1 MAGFTLEMLS
11 EQCGVSMPN
20 LRAWQRYGL
29 LKPTRNAAGER
40 SFDYSH
46 LLRIELIV
54 QWLDRGVPPE
64 EIAQLLKG
72 KEAALDDQWEL
83 CQERVLTALEKPQSE
98 KLRSMLRKLGRD
110 MPPAMLIDRV
120 LLPLRQRLRAGNE
133 PFRMTRRVRF
143 DTQLVEYVTF
153 VLQTLRKRKAPDLV
167 MIPLNMRDPLDI
179 WLQALRFSSEGF
191 RIEVL
196 SQPVPNPEP
205 GLFCCDHYLLWSDTP
220 LSPLQQKVL
229 QQWRDAGVPLFTVG
243 PGFEEPTSAAI
254 D

>member
-1 MAGFTLEMLS
+1 MGGFTLEMLS

-29 LKPTRNAAGER
+29 LKPTRTTDGER
-40 SFDYSH
+40 RFDYSH

-64 EIAQLLKG
+64 EIGQLLKG
-72 KEAALDDQWEL
+72 KDASLTDQWEL

-98 KLRSMLRKLGRD
+98 KLRTLLRKLGRD
-110 MPPAMLIDRV
+110 MPPTMLLDRV

-153 VLQTLRKRKAPDLV
+153 VLQTLRKRAAPDLV
-167 MIPLNMRDPLDI
+167 MIPLNMHDPLDI

-196 SQPVPNPEP
+196 SQTIPHPDP
-205 GLFCCDHYLLWSDTP
+205 GLFSCDHYLLWSDTP
-220 LSPLQQKVL
+220 LSPLQRKVL
-229 QQWRDAGVPLFTVG
+229 QQWRKDGVPLFTAG
-243 PGFEEPTSAAI
+243 PGFEETRS
-254 D
+254 DRN